1 MYNGIINSQLLI
13 PLLVTTIVAVTG
25 WFVVHQLNA
34 KRDRANKRREKLTQ
48 FLIEAYRRLERYP
61 SRELSYS
68 NASDFESAIA
78 DIQLFG
84 PANLVLLA
92 QSVAEDIPK
101 LNGANPDQLLIELR
115 KTLRKELHLEKVED
129 KIVYLRI
136 TERKVPH

>member
-1 MYNGIINSQLLI
+1 MNTQLLI
-13 PLLVTTIVAVTG
+13 PLLVTMMVAVVG

-34 KRDRANKRREKLTQ
+34 ARDRANKRREKLTE

-61 SRELSYS
+61 GRELSPS
-68 NASDFESAIA
+68 NAGDFESAIA

-84 PANLVLLA
+84 PASLVLLA

-115 KTLRKELHLEKVED
+115 KALRKELRLEKVAD
-129 KIVYLRI
+129 RIVYLRV
-136 TERKVPH
+136 TERKVPRG